1 MQDVGIVRRIDEL
14 GRVVI
19 PKEIRK
25 TLRIR
30 EGDPLEI
37 YADKD
42 QLIFKKHSPMA
53 MISQMTETVGDGI
66 KKLTEKACLITDN
79 DTVVYVSSSKNKD
92 LLGKFIS
99 EELLKTI
106 KKRKSVVLSKKDGQK
121 SLPLTMGGQILSD
134 SQIIVPIVSGGDCYG
149 SVVTFNDDHTELSST
164 DLRLTEMGALMLS
177 RQFL

>member
-1 MQDVGIVRRIDEL
+1 MLNAGIVRRIDEL

-37 YADKD
+37 FTDND
-42 QLIFKKHSPMA
+42 QLIFRKHSPLTLISAMA
-53 MISQMTETVGDGI
+53 ETVGDGI

-79 DTVVYVSSSKNKD
+79 DTVIYVSSSRNKD
-92 LLGKFIS
+92 LLGKYIS
-99 EELLKTI
+99 EELIKTI
-106 KKRKSVVLSKKDGQK
+106 NRRKSVVLSKKDGQK
-121 SLPLTMGGQILSD
+121 NLPLTMGGGIMSEG
-134 SQIIVPIVSGGDCYG
+134 QIIVPIVSGGDCYG
-149 SVVTFNDDHTELSST
+149 SVVTYIDNQGEFNST

-177 RQFL
+177 RQFI